1 MDAGSIPAGSTNT
14 QTPTVLG
21 WGFFLHARAGPRVL
35 LGLMSNDPQLT
46 SITRDDVPDR
56 PSSTP
61 VARTAAQRQRAYR
74 LRRKR
79 AVIDAIGDEL
89 TASRVTLLTLL
100 GQELA
105 ALDTGTVPPPLIEA
119 KRQSAKRILTAIVTR
134 YAIDLAD

>member
-1 MDAGSIPAGSTNT
+1 
-14 QTPTVLG
+14 
-21 WGFFLHARAGPRVL
+21 
-35 LGLMSNDPQLT
+35 MSNDLQLMRV
-46 SITRDDVPDR
+46 TRDGVPDHA
-56 PSSTP
+56 SDTP
-61 VARTAAQRQRAYR
+61 AVRTAAQRQRAYR

-105 ALDTGTVPPPLIEA
+105 ALDTGTVSTPLTEA
-119 KRQSAKRILTAIVTR
+119 KRHSVKRILTAIVTR